1 MTSPART
8 RVPLSTIA
16 HGRSGDKGNHSNVA
30 VIAYTDAGFAWLR
43 EHLTADVVA
52 AYFAPVGPS
61 RVVRFEASNVR
72 GLNFVLYDALA
83 GGASRSLR
91 TDTQG
96 KAFAVTL
103 LRDGVRRAGGPRGHA
118 PSLSLVGLAFMTADP
133 VLYARRG
140 SAAVVTL
147 NRPDRRN
154 ALNRS
159 LVTGLTDAVHRAD
172 ADPDVRCLIL
182 TGAGTAF
189 CAGMDLDELRASAS
203 AGSTSIHDD
212 ARQLSALYDL
222 IYRLPKPTVAA
233 VNGPAVAGGCG
244 LVTVCDIAIG
254 TPTARFGYPEVR
266 RGLVAAMVAPHLL
279 RQVGERTA
287 RWLLLTGDLIDGV
300 EALRMGLL
308 TSVASD
314 EQLLA
319 EAVSWCARLAEGG
332 PNALAATKA
341 VLATLTRPTL
351 GPDELAAASAEPRLS
366 DECRDGLSAFFAKRP
381 TPWSRP

>member
-1 MTSPART
+1 M
-8 RVPLSTIA
+8 
-16 HGRSGDKGNHSNVA
+16 N
-30 VIAYTDAGFAWLR
+30 
-43 EHLTADVVA
+43 EH
-52 AYFAPVGPS
+52 
-61 RVVRFEASNVR
+61 
-72 GLNFVLYDALA
+72 
-83 GGASRSLR
+83 
-91 TDTQG
+91 
-96 KAFAVTL
+96 
-103 LRDGVRRAGGPRGHA
+103 
-118 PSLSLVGLAFMTADP
+118 P

-140 SAAVVTL
+140 PAAVVTL

-154 ALNRS
+154 ALSRS
-159 LVTGLTDAVHRAD
+159 LVAGLADAVRRAD
-172 ADPDVRCLIL
+172 ADPDVRTLIL

-189 CAGMDLDELRASAS
+189 CAGMDLDELRAGMGDAPDQ
-203 AGSTSIHDD
+203 IRDD
-212 ARQLSALYDL
+212 ARQLSALYDQ

-266 RGLVAAMVAPHLL
+266 RGLVPAMVSPHLTRL
-279 RQVGERTA
+279 VGERTA

-300 EALRMGLL
+300 EALRLGLL

-319 EAVSWCARLAEGG
+319 EAGSWCERLAEGG

-341 VLATLTRPTL
+341 VLATLARPLL

-366 DECRDGLSAFFAKRP
+366 DECRDGLSAFFAKAP
-381 TPWSRP
+381 APWSRP